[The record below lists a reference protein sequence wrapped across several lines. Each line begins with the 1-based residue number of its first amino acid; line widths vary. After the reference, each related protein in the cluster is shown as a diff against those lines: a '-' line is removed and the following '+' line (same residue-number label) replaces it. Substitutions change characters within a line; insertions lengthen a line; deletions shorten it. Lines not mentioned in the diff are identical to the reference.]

1 MPGGYDKTKSADLL
15 KILKGGHPTT
25 KWQNCGTQMLCVMLF
40 YEGAELA
47 IIVNKVLVNTVVVV
61 YLYFEMCL

>member
-1 MPGGYDKTKSADLL
+1 MAELQDSGP
-15 KILKGGHPTT
+15 
-25 KWQNCGTQMLCVMLF
+25 CVMVF

-47 IIVNKVLVNTVVVV
+47 RIVNKVLGNTVVVV